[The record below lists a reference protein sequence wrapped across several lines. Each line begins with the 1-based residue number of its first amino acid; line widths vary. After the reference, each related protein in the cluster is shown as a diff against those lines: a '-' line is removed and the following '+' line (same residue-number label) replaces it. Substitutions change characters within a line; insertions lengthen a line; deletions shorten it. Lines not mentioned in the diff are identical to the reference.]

1 MKLCKRSEARRKEKK
16 NKIGRCVALGLAC
29 LLVFLSAADVKAT
42 SLSDAQNKKDEAQ
55 ANLDSANATI
65 DEIEGKQTELQS
77 QIDELDAEL
86 VQVLVNLDVLDGEL
100 MDKQAQLDEVN
111 AQLVEAQEKEAAQY
125 EAMKLRIKYL
135 YENGDGSYMEAI
147 LGATS
152 FSDLLNRVEYA
163 KQVYNYDHNMLA
175 NYQQICQ
182 QVADLKVQVEAE
194 KAELEEVQESY
205 QEQQAE
211 YESMIAQKQAQMEDF
226 DTQLL
231 TARALA
237 DQYKQTV
244 DEQNALIRA
253 EQQRQAAAAA
263 AAAASQ
269 SQNSQE
275 GSGEEGST
283 TTPEDSGKNPAYTTN
298 VSGSSV
304 VAYANSFIGNPYVWG
319 GTSLTNGCDCSGF
332 VMSVYANYGISLPHS
347 SSALRNCGSEVSYA
361 NAQPGDIIC
370 YAGHVAIYTGNG
382 GIVHA
387 KSSSTGICSGSATY
401 RTILS
406 VRRVL

>member
-1 MKLCKRSEARRKEKK
+1 MKLRKRSEVKRRV
-16 NKIGRCVALGLAC
+16 GRCVALGLAC
-29 LLVFLSAADVKAT
+29 LLVFLSSADVKAT
-42 SLSDAQNKKDEAQ
+42 SLSDAQSKKDEAQ

-77 QIDELDAEL
+77 QIDALDAEL
-86 VQVLVNLDVLDGEL
+86 VQVLVNLDVLNGEL
-100 MDKQAQLDEVN
+100 LDKQAQLDEVN
-111 AQLVEAQEKEAAQY
+111 AQLIEAQEKEVAQY

-135 YENGDGSYMEAI
+135 YENGNGSYLEAI

-163 KQVYNYDHNMLA
+163 KQVYNYDQNMLA
-175 NYQQICQ
+175 NYQKVCQ
-182 QVADLKVQVEAE
+182 QVADLKLQVEAE

-205 QEQQAE
+205 QEQQVE
-211 YESMIAQKQAQMEDF
+211 YENMIAQKQAQMEDF
-226 DTQLL
+226 DAQLE
-231 TARALA
+231 TAQALA

-263 AAAASQ
+263 AAAAASQ
-269 SQNSQE
+269 SQNTQE
-275 GSGEEGST
+275 SSGGESST
-283 TTPEDSGKNPAYTTN
+283 TSPEDSGKNPAYTTS

-304 VAYANSFIGNPYVWG
+304 VSYANGFIGNPYVWG

-332 VMSVYANYGISLPHS
+332 VMSVYANFGINLPHS
-347 SSALRNCGSEVSYA
+347 SSALRNCGNEVSYA

>member
-1 MKLCKRSEARRKEKK
+1 MKLHKRSNRKRKK
-16 NKIGRCVALGLAC
+16 RVLSKKQINRYMAVGLAC
-29 LLVFLSAADVKAT
+29 LLVFLSSVVDVKAT
-42 SLSDAQNKKDEAQ
+42 SLSDAQSIKDEAQ
-55 ANLDSANATI
+55 ANLDSANQTI
-65 DEIEGKQTELQS
+65 EEIEGKQTELQT
-77 QIDELDAEL
+77 QIDALDAEL
-86 VQVLVNLDVLDGEL
+86 VQVLVNLDILNEEL
-100 MDKQAQLDEVN
+100 ADKQEQLDDVN
-111 AQLVEAQEKEAAQY
+111 AQLEEAQEKENAQY

-135 YENGDGSYMEAI
+135 YENGEGSYMEAI
-147 LGATS
+147 VGATS

-163 KQVYNYDHNMLA
+163 RQVYNYDRNMLA
-175 NYQQICQ
+175 NYQKICQ
-182 QVADLKVQVEAE
+182 EVEDLKAQVEEE

-211 YESMIAQKQAQMEDF
+211 YETMIAEKQSQMEEF
-226 DTQLL
+226 DVQLE
-231 TARALA
+231 TAQALA

-253 EQQRQAAAAA
+253 EQQRQAQ

-269 SQNSQE
+269 SQESADTD
-275 GSGEEGST
+275 SDT
-283 TTPEDSGKNPAYTTN
+283 VAEDSGKDPAYTTN
-298 VSGSSV
+298 VSGSDV
-304 VAYANSFIGNPYVWG
+304 VAYANGFIGNPYVWG

-332 VMSVYANYGISLPHS
+332 VMSVYAHFGISLPHS
-347 SSALRNCGSEVSYA
+347 STSLRTCGNEVSYA

-387 KSSSTGICSGSATY
+387 KSSSTGICSGTATY
-401 RTILS
+401 RTILT

>member
-1 MKLCKRSEARRKEKK
+1 MKLRKKSEVKRRV
-16 NKIGRCVALGLAC
+16 GRCVALGLAC
-29 LLVFLSAADVKAT
+29 LLVFLSSADVKAT

-55 ANLDSANATI
+55 ANLDSANAAI

-77 QIDELDAEL
+77 QIDALDAEL

-100 MDKQAQLDEVN
+100 LDKQAQLDEVN
-111 AQLVEAQEKEAAQY
+111 AQLVEAQEKETAQY

-152 FSDLLNRVEYA
+152 FADLLNRVEYA

-226 DTQLL
+226 DTQLA
-231 TARALA
+231 TAQALA

-263 AAAASQ
+263 AAAAASQ
-269 SQNSQE
+269 AQNTQE
-275 GSGEEGST
+275 SSGEEGST
-283 TTPEDSGKNPAYTTN
+283 ATPEDSSKNPAYTTN

-304 VAYANSFIGNPYVWG
+304 VSYANGFIGNPYVWG

-332 VMSVYANYGISLPHS
+332 VMSVYANFGISLPHS